1 MQSLVLKRLRKA
13 FKYFFFFA
21 KCFSIYFLRNKHLT
35 SLQFCYPRRKF
46 NIDSIICDSQHL
58 EFPEYLNMS
67 LKARCASHPEYNP
80 GPCIVLDCRDSNIF
94 HFTVPASVF
103 FFSFLSFTIMTFLRI
118 WTNFLECF
126 SFSTYCFF
134 FHDWIWVNIFG
145 KSITYVMFF
154 LCFPLH
160 HIRSHIV
167 AYFSSY
173 WWC

>member
-13 FKYFFFFA
+13 FKYFFFA

-134 FHDWIWVNIFG
+134 FMIGFG
-145 KSITYVMFF
+145 LTFLGRALPMWCF